1 MVLMVTKS
9 KKVKKLGCLGG
20 WIIDGM
26 TNMNLI
32 LADMSEF
39 TQTLSV
45 I

>member
-1 MVLMVTKS
+1 MVTES

-20 WIIDGM
+20 RIIDGM
-26 TNMNLI
+26 TNMSFI

-39 TQTLSV
+39 TQTFSV